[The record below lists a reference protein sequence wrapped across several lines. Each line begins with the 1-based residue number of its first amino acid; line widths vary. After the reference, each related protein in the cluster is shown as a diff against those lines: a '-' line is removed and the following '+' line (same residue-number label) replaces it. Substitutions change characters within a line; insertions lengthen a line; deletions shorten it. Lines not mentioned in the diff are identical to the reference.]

1 MKIPD
6 HVIDEIARKTDIV
19 ELIGRYV
26 TLRRQGNEYVGKSPF
41 TNEKTPSFF
50 VNPDKGV
57 YHCFSS
63 NKGGGVF
70 SFLMEVEKLSFREA
84 AELLAERAGIE
95 LQQAS
100 DDPQE
105 LRRRSMIELYN
116 RVSGSFR
123 YLFCNSESAAAARSY
138 MQRRSV
144 SNDILET
151 YAVGYAPPDAT
162 WLHGFLRRKQY
173 SAEFLNGT
181 GLFTRRDA
189 TKALFQDR
197 IIFPIHSARGDVI
210 AFGGRRLGDFGPKY
224 LNSADTPL
232 FHKGETLYG
241 LFQALP
247 QMRQK
252 RAVYLAEGYMDVLAM
267 AQAGVLNTVAPL
279 GTAFTE
285 LQANLVRRY
294 VDNVILLFDADSAG
308 LRATRKAA
316 VLAEAAGLDCDVCTL
331 PAGSDPAD
339 ILERSGPEELQ
350 KTAMYT
356 IKVFDYLL
364 NQSLTGLDEF
374 SASGRK
380 FVLTE
385 LFPYI
390 RVVESAVRR
399 DGMLQQLAD
408 RLGID
413 REAMRE
419 DFFRGSERSA
429 IRQPA
434 SQPTREPATID
445 LFLMLATI
453 ANRQYYPFV
462 RKTLSLGD
470 LRDERAKEVFVALE
484 ECYRREE
491 ESTESL
497 LARIEQPDTVQ
508 LITERLLSEEFTVNA
523 DKAIR
528 DAVFR
533 IKERSLREQQ
543 KKVDSQLRRAQT
555 GTADD
560 SIEDLLQEKMVLN
573 RELQKLRVIFNDRTA
588 E

>member
-19 ELIGRYV
+19 DLVGRYV
-26 TLRRQGNEYVGKSPF
+26 ALRRQGNEYVGKSPF

-84 AELLAERAGIE
+84 AEMLAERAGIE

-100 DDPQE
+100 DDPHE
-105 LRRRSMIELYN
+105 RRRRSMIELYN

-123 YLFCNSESAAAARSY
+123 YLFLSSDGAAASRSY
-138 MQRRSV
+138 MQGRSI
-144 SNDILET
+144 SNEILEA
-151 YAVGYAPPDAT
+151 YAVGYAPADAK
-162 WLHGFLRRKQY
+162 WLHQFLLRKQY
-173 SAEFLNGT
+173 TAEFLSQT

-189 TKALFQDR
+189 TRALFQDR
-197 IIFPIHSARGDVI
+197 IMFPIHSARGDVI
-210 AFGGRRLGDFGPKY
+210 AFGGRRMGDFGPKY

-241 LFQALP
+241 LFQALQ
-247 QMRQK
+247 QMRQS
-252 RAVYLAEGYMDVLAM
+252 RTVYLAEGYMDVLAL
-267 AQAGVLNTVAPL
+267 AQAGIKNAVAPL

-285 LQANLVRRY
+285 RQANLVRRY
-294 VDNVILLFDADSAG
+294 VDTVILLFDADSAG
-308 LRATRKAA
+308 LRATSKAA
-316 VLAEAAGLDCDVCTL
+316 VLAEAAGLDCEVCAL

-339 ILERSGPEELQ
+339 ILEQSGAGELQ

-364 NQSLTGLDEF
+364 NQSLTGRDEL
-374 SASGRK
+374 SSSGRE

-390 RVVESAVRR
+390 RSVESAVKR
-399 DGMLQQLAD
+399 DGMLQRLAD

-419 DFFRGSERSA
+419 DFFRGSERSE

-434 SQPTREPATID
+434 TQPTREPATID

-453 ANRQYYPFV
+453 ANRQFYSFV

-491 ESTESL
+491 ESMESL
-497 LARIEQPDTVQ
+497 LARIEQPETVQ
-508 LITERLLSEEFTVNA
+508 IITERLLSDEFSVNA

-543 KKVDSQLRRAQT
+543 RRVDSQLRRAHAAT
-555 GTADD
+555 GDTG
-560 SIEDLLQEKMVLN
+560 IEDLLQEKMVLN

>member
-19 ELIGRYV
+19 DLVGRYV

-50 VNPDKGV
+50 VNPEKGV

-70 SFLMEVEKLSFREA
+70 SFLMEMEKLTFREA
-84 AELLAERAGIE
+84 VEFLAERAGIE
-95 LQQAS
+95 VQQAS
-100 DDPQE
+100 DDPQT
-105 LRRRSMIELYN
+105 RRRQSMIELYN

-123 YLFCNSESAAAARSY
+123 YLFCNSDTAAAARSY
-138 MQRRSV
+138 MERRAISGK
-144 SNDILET
+144 ILEA
-151 YAVGYAPPDAT
+151 YAVGYAPADSR
-162 WLHGFLRRKQY
+162 WLHGFLRHKQY
-173 SAEFLNGT
+173 SAEFLEGT
-181 GLFTRRDA
+181 GLFTRRDQ
-189 TKALFQDR
+189 TKSLFQDR
-197 IIFPIHSARGDVI
+197 IMFPIHSARGDVI

-224 LNSADTPL
+224 LNSADTLL

-247 QMRQK
+247 HMRQN
-252 RAVYLAEGYMDVLAM
+252 RTVYLAEGYMDVLAL
-267 AQAGVLNTVAPL
+267 AQAGVMNAVAPL
-279 GTAFTE
+279 GTAFTGH
-285 LQANLVRRY
+285 QANLVRRY
-294 VDNVILLFDADSAG
+294 VDTVVLLFDADSAG

-316 VLAEAAGLDCDVCTL
+316 VLAEVAGLDCEVCVL
-331 PAGSDPAD
+331 PADSDPAD
-339 ILERSGPEELQ
+339 ILERSGAGELQ

-356 IKVFDYLL
+356 ITVFDYLL

-374 SASGRK
+374 TSSGRE

-390 RVVESAVRR
+390 TAVESAVKR

-429 IRQPA
+429 IRQPTT
-434 SQPTREPATID
+434 QPIREPATID

-453 ANRQYYPFV
+453 ANREFYSFV
-462 RKTLSLGD
+462 RKTLSLAD
-470 LRDERAKEVFVALE
+470 LRDERAKVVFVALE

-491 ESTESL
+491 ESIESL

-508 LITERLLSEEFTVNA
+508 IITERLLSEEFTVNA
-523 DKAIR
+523 DRAIR

-543 KKVDSQLRRAQT
+543 KKVDSRLRRAHA
-555 GTADD
+555 GAADAG
-560 SIEDLLQEKMVLN
+560 IEDLLQEKMVLN

>member
-63 NKGGGVF
+63 SKGGGVF

-285 LQANLVRRY
+285 QQANLVRRY